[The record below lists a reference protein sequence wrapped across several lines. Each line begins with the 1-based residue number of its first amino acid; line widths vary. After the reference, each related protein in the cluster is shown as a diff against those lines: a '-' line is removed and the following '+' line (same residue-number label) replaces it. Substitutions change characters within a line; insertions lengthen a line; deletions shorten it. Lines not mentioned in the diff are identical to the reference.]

1 MEFRHPKI
9 TELLKQLDN
18 KVNNYLQKAS
28 ESCIEEN
35 NDDPNGFY
43 ECVNNNTSGLKENY
57 YKFQNFALYTEEK
70 EKECA
75 KNPDGFDNCINGSLK
90 DLNKAMNELLSNLE

>member
-18 KVNNYLQKAS
+18 KANQYLQKTS

-35 NDDPNGFY
+35 NDDPTAFY
-43 ECVNNNTSGLKENY
+43 ECVNNNASGLKENY
-57 YKFQNFALYTEEK
+57 YKFQNFALYAELREK
-70 EKECA
+70 DCA
-75 KNPDGFDNCINGSLK
+75 KNSDDFDGCVNTSLK
-90 DLNKAMNELLSNLE
+90 DLNKAMTELISDLE